1 MTREDLEKYLQ
12 LKAEAEQLKEEVNKL
27 KASLE
32 SPRSIIIDGMPR
44 SKSGTNRTDEMIGKY
59 LTLQE
64 ALSLKWQMVV
74 RAHICIEDALDRMDD
89 ITSRMLLRYRYI
101 EGLPWLTIAE
111 KMHYSEQRLY
121 QLHRIALAQA
131 EDVELESIRA

>member
-1 MTREDLEKYLQ
+1 MTREDLEKYLH
-12 LKAEAEQLKEEVNKL
+12 LKAEAEQLKEEVTKL

-32 SPRSIIIDGMPR
+32 SPRSIVIDGMPR

-64 ALSLKWQMVV
+64 SLSLKWQMVV
-74 RAHICIEDALDRMDD
+74 RSHIRIEDALDRMDD

-101 EGLPWLTIAE
+101 EGLPWLTIAD
-111 KMHYSEQRLY
+111 KMHYSEQRIY
-121 QLHRIALAQA
+121 QLHRIALAKA
-131 EDVELESIRA
+131 EDIELESIRV

>member
-1 MTREDLEKYLQ
+1 MTREDLEKYLH

-32 SPRSIIIDGMPR
+32 SPRSIVIDGMPR

-64 ALSLKWQMVV
+64 SLSLKWQMVV
-74 RAHICIEDALDRMDD
+74 RAHIRIEDALDRLDD
-89 ITSRMLLRYRYI
+89 VTSRMILRYRYI
-101 EGLPWLTIAE
+101 EGLTWASIATKMGYSESRIYDLHKIALGQAE
-111 KMHYSEQRLY
+111 K
-121 QLHRIALAQA
+121 I
-131 EDVELESIRA
+131 EL

>member
-1 MTREDLEKYLQ
+1 MTREDLEKYLH

-32 SPRSIIIDGMPR
+32 SPRSIVIDGMPR

-64 ALSLKWQMVV
+64 SLSLKWQMVV
-74 RAHICIEDALDRMDD
+74 RSHIRIEDALDRMDD

-121 QLHRIALAQA
+121 QLHRIALEQA
-131 EDVELESIRA
+131 AKVELESIRV

>member
-1 MTREDLEKYLQ
+1 MTREDLEKYLH

-32 SPRSIIIDGMPR
+32 SPRSIVIDGMPR
-44 SKSGTNRTDEMIGKY
+44 SKSSTNRTDEMIGKY

-64 ALSLKWQMVV
+64 SLSLKWQMVV
-74 RAHICIEDALDRMDD
+74 RAHIRIEDALDRMDD

-121 QLHRIALAQA
+121 QLHRIALEQA
-131 EDVELESIRA
+131 AKVELESIRV